1 MMFWGLPGA
10 FWGPLQ
16 EIQAA
21 IRPLILDRCKLT
33 SGWAL
38 LAVLRASWE
47 ALGALAGL
55 KHASSYLYHI
65 ESGPLL
71 NNHRWKHF

>member
-10 FWGPLQ
+10 SWGPLQ

-21 IRPLILDRCKLT
+21 IRPLILGRCKLT

-38 LAVLRASWE
+38 LAALWASWE
-47 ALGALAGL
+47 AIWALAGL
-55 KHASSYLYHI
+55 KHAS
-65 ESGPLL
+65 
-71 NNHRWKHF
+71 R